1 MIGQLNQCASVLVRT
16 MMPDG
21 GGGFSE
27 SWNAIA
33 TLWVRVEPLSG
44 GDDFGPDAV
53 ESRVRLRI
61 TIRRNASIAAGQRIV
76 IGARTFRIHAVL
88 DEGPNAP
95 LMTLLCEEL
104 P

>member
-1 MIGQLNQCASVLVRT
+1 MIGTLNQRASVLART
-16 MMPDG
+16 TTPDG

-33 TLWVRVEPLSG
+33 TLWTRIETLSG
-44 GDDFGPDAV
+44 GDVFGPDAV
-53 ESRVRLRI
+53 ESRVRHKI
-61 TIRRNASIAAGQRIV
+61 TIRRNASVAAGQRIA

>member
-1 MIGQLNQCASVLVRT
+1 MIGTLNQRASVLART
-16 MMPDG
+16 MTPDG

-33 TLWVRVEPLSG
+33 MLWVRVEPLSG
-44 GDDFGPDAV
+44 GDVFGPDAV
-53 ESRVRLRI
+53 ESRVRFRI
-61 TIRRNASIAAGQRIV
+61 TIRRNANVAAGQRIA